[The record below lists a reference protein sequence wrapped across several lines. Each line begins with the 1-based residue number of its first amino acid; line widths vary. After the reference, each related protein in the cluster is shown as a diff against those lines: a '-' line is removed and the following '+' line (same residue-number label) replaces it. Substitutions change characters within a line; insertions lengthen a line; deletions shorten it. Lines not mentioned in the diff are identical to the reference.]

1 MKKYLLLLGVA
12 GLMAS
17 CASAP
22 RDSSPIDRGTH
33 PADYSTAPVAMLYIH
48 ENVRV
53 FMIDDTEVS
62 WENKDQRSQ
71 YVNIE
76 GGVRVFQVE
85 YNDGKLKSVSPVS
98 LAARMEEGRSYLLK
112 PVTDADNVSFS
123 IVAYNDGQEGED
135 TTLYLSRR

>member
-1 MKKYLLLLGVA
+1 MKKYLLIVA
-12 GLMAS
+12 LAGYVAS

-22 RDSSPIDRGTH
+22 RDSGPIDRGVH
-33 PADYSTAPVAMLYIH
+33 PAGFSASPVVTLHIH

-53 FMIDDTEVS
+53 VMIDDTEVS

-71 YVNIE
+71 YVSIE

-98 LAARMEEGRSYLLK
+98 LAARLEEGGSYLLK
-112 PVTDADNVSFS
+112 PVTDQDNVSFS
-123 IVAYNDGQEGED
+123 IVVYQDGQEGED
-135 TTLYLSRR
+135 TTLYLNRR